1 MAVFYLIR
9 HGQASFGKSDYD
21 QLSLVGERQCKILGH
36 HMRRFAP
43 RVDALF
49 AGTHARQQQ
58 TAELVAAGMES
69 GSPLGTLAAF
79 DEYDHRRVIR
89 AYLPRFMAEV
99 GEPRGIRE
107 EDLGRDPR
115 VFDLAFR
122 FMIKAWMANDP
133 HESDPFETF
142 QAFCNRVCAGV
153 EAILRTSGPKAR
165 IAVFT
170 SGGTISALLRSVLG
184 LSNKRTL
191 AVNWSIYNASVTQI
205 YYGRS
210 SDHHEALLMGFNN
223 IAHLELT
230 GDRDLITFR

>member
-1 MAVFYLIR
+1 
-9 HGQASFGKSDYD
+9 
-21 QLSLVGERQCKILGH
+21 
-36 HMRRFAP
+36 
-43 RVDALF
+43 
-49 AGTHARQQQ
+49 
-58 TAELVAAGMES
+58 MEYK
-69 GSPLGTLAAF
+69 SPLATLAAF
-79 DEYDHRRVIR
+79 DEYDYRRVIR
-89 AYLPRFMAEV
+89 AYLPRFLAEV
-99 GEPRGIRE
+99 GEARGITE
-107 EDLGRDPR
+107 GDIGRDPR

-122 FMIKAWMANDP
+122 FMIKAWMANEA
-133 HESDPFETF
+133 HEGEPFETF
-142 QAFCNRVCAGV
+142 QSFCNRVCAGV

-165 IAVFT
+165 IGVFT

-191 AVNWSIYNASVTQI
+191 AVNWSIYNASVTQL

>member
-21 QLSLVGERQCKILGH
+21 QLSQVGERQCEILGR
-36 HMRRFAP
+36 HMGRFAP
-43 RVDALF
+43 GVDALF
-49 AGTHARQQQ
+49 AGTHARQQK
-58 TAELVAAGMES
+58 TAELVSDSMGTPVPVS
-69 GSPLGTLAAF
+69 TLAAF
-79 DEYDHRRVIR
+79 DEYDYRRVIR
-89 AYLPRFMAEV
+89 AYLPRFMAQV
-99 GEPRGIRE
+99 GESRGIRQ
-107 EDLGRDPR
+107 EDIRRDPR

-122 FMIKAWMANDP
+122 FMIRAWMANDP
-133 HESDPFETF
+133 HDSEPFETF
-142 QAFCNRVCAGV
+142 QSFCNRVCAGI

-191 AVNWSIYNASVTQI
+191 AVNWSIYNASVTQL